1 MRRFGMRKRDR
12 AFFERIYLTL
22 LGQFVD
28 SHGKSA
34 QPPNQKGLQ
43 CRVNRYR
50 QGIYDAN
57 TD

>member
-1 MRRFGMRKRDR
+1 MRRFRIGKRGT

-34 QPPNQKGLQ
+34 QPPNHKGLQ
-43 CRVNRYR
+43 CRVNRYC